1 MCSSD
6 LASAG
11 FLFVGLCVLGPA
23 TPFNASLLTGNVPNL
38 PPFAVGLGMALLAA
52 GFVLKAAQLPFRI
65 DWQMHP
71 ALAPTPVSGYIS
83 SVLLKSAILGLIKLF
98 MLLGGGFA
106 LAGLLSGFT
115 QSAISTV
122 VMWIGG
128 VTIIMAAL
136 QALRTSGIK
145 LMFIYST
152 VSQLGYMVLAV
163 AAGGALGYAGGMLH
177 VVNHVFF
184 KDLLFLVCGA
194 VMFAS
199 HRETLDDLGGLG
211 RKMPFTLAMFAIA
224 GLSLVGVPPTSGF
237 SSKWLIYHAL
247 MNAGQPF
254 LALLSL
260 VGSVLTLAY
269 VAKFLHAAFLGQP
282 APDLE
287 HIEGAPRIMRVPMGI
302 LAAGCV
308 LTGVFPGLAL
318 YPINAILAEYG
329 LAPLHVGLSGILSGP
344 GAWNATG
351 LCVMAA
357 LAFLGG
363 RWFVLRFTRLREI
376 DVHTCGMPPET
387 AATRM
392 TPSSIYGGL
401 PRLLGGHKPAKEN
414 RS

>member
-1 MCSSD
+1 
-6 LASAG
+6 
-11 FLFVGLCVLGPA
+11 
-23 TPFNASLLTGNVPNL
+23 
-38 PPFAVGLGMALLAA
+38 
-52 GFVLKAAQLPFRI
+52 
-65 DWQMHP
+65 
-71 ALAPTPVSGYIS
+71 
-83 SVLLKSAILGLIKLF
+83 
-98 MLLGGGFA
+98 
-106 LAGLLSGFT
+106 
-115 QSAISTV
+115 
-122 VMWIGG
+122 
-128 VTIIMAAL
+128 
-136 QALRTSGIK
+136 
-145 LMFIYST
+145 
-152 VSQLGYMVLAV
+152 
-163 AAGGALGYAGGMLH
+163 
-177 VVNHVFF
+177 
-184 KDLLFLVCGA
+184 
-194 VMFAS
+194 
-199 HRETLDDLGGLG
+199 
-211 RKMPFTLAMFAIA
+211 
-224 GLSLVGVPPTSGF
+224 
-237 SSKWLIYHAL
+237 

-287 HIEGAPRIMRVPMGI
+287 HIEEAPRIMRVPMGI

>member
-1 MCSSD
+1 M
-6 LASAG
+6 
-11 FLFVGLCVLGPA
+11 
-23 TPFNASLLTGNVPNL
+23 
-38 PPFAVGLGMALLAA
+38 
-52 GFVLKAAQLPFRI
+52 LKAAQLPFRI

-211 RKMPFTLAMFAIA
+211 RKMPFTLAMVRHCRAFAGRRA
-224 GLSLVGVPPTSGF
+224 AHQRLFVQMAHLPCSHERGPALPGV
-237 SSKWLIYHAL
+237 
-247 MNAGQPF
+247 
-254 LALLSL
+254 
-260 VGSVLTLAY
+260 
-269 VAKFLHAAFLGQP
+269 
-282 APDLE
+282 
-287 HIEGAPRIMRVPMGI
+287 
-302 LAAGCV
+302 
-308 LTGVFPGLAL
+308 
-318 YPINAILAEYG
+318 
-329 LAPLHVGLSGILSGP
+329 
-344 GAWNATG
+344 
-351 LCVMAA
+351 A
-357 LAFLGG
+357 LAGG
-363 RWFVLRFTRLREI
+363 QA
-376 DVHTCGMPPET
+376 C
-387 AATRM
+387 
-392 TPSSIYGGL
+392 
-401 PRLLGGHKPAKEN
+401 
-414 RS
+414 

>member
-1 MCSSD
+1 MANAAQETPDTAHSESRC
-6 LASAG
+6 ASA
-11 FLFVGLCVLGPA
+11 
-23 TPFNASLLTGNVPNL
+23 SLESCL
-38 PPFAVGLGMALLAA
+38 P
-52 GFVLKAAQLPFRI
+52 
-65 DWQMHP
+65 
-71 ALAPTPVSGYIS
+71 S
-83 SVLLKSAILGLIKLF
+83 
-98 MLLGGGFA
+98 
-106 LAGLLSGFT
+106 T
-115 QSAISTV
+115 QSAVSTV

-260 VGSVLTLAY
+260 VGSVLTLA
-269 VAKFLHAAFLGQP
+269 
-282 APDLE
+282 
-287 HIEGAPRIMRVPMGI
+287 
-302 LAAGCV
+302 
-308 LTGVFPGLAL
+308 
-318 YPINAILAEYG
+318 
-329 LAPLHVGLSGILSGP
+329 
-344 GAWNATG
+344 
-351 LCVMAA
+351 
-357 LAFLGG
+357 
-363 RWFVLRFTRLREI
+363 
-376 DVHTCGMPPET
+376 
-387 AATRM
+387 
-392 TPSSIYGGL
+392 
-401 PRLLGGHKPAKEN
+401 
-414 RS
+414 

>member
-1 MCSSD
+1 
-6 LASAG
+6 
-11 FLFVGLCVLGPA
+11 
-23 TPFNASLLTGNVPNL
+23 
-38 PPFAVGLGMALLAA
+38 MALLAA

-184 KDLLFLVCGA
+184 KDLLFMVCGA

-287 HIEGAPRIMRVPMGI
+287 HIEEAPRIMRVPMGI